1 MVWCLPQ
8 ADAELGAVARSR
20 CKQLHPSLGQKKFNL
35 VTWLPRQNRAASVGL
50 LVLGDS
56 YADHF
61 DMGFEC
67 WQTLLA
73 RQCRLSS
80 LNVACGGARISQYR
94 SQLATATAACEEL
107 GLRHSAETLVVVHAG
122 GNDFLHALMLPPLL
136 PLLLLDIV
144 RCGARRA
151 LGLPRFKAASPP
163 LLSFVG
169 LSARWLALQL
179 RLLVAAL
186 HRLGYRRVLVS
197 GPVITPSLPLARTVV
212 TLLMLGLVRTLAP
225 PLGPS
230 PTPTPTATA
239 TPTPTPK
246 VRPSFVDATLRD
258 FGELLAST
266 ARDEVLP
273 RLESRHDGMQLA
285 FFDGA
290 GELTQLAAR
299 ADEERHG
306 VLGTLRLLA
315 ALRRPTPRTTFWRDG
330 HHPTALVHAELA
342 LRARAALSN
351 AGLLPPPAAAVS
363 AGPSAKASASQH
375 GRTCGEHQGPE
386 APQAPLLGT

>member
-1 MVWCLPQ
+1 MVWSLPQ

-35 VTWLPRQNRAASVGL
+35 VTWLPRQNHEASVGI

-80 LNVACGGARISQYR
+80 LNVACGGARISEYR
-94 SQLATATAACEEL
+94 SQLATATTACEEL

-122 GNDFLHALMLPPLL
+122 GNDFLHALVLPPLL
-136 PLLLLDIV
+136 LLLLLDIV

-212 TLLMLGLVRTLAP
+212 TLLMLGLVR
-225 PLGPS
+225 
-230 PTPTPTATA
+230 
-239 TPTPTPK
+239 
-246 VRPSFVDATLRD
+246 PSFVDATLRD
-258 FGELLAST
+258 FGELLAAT

-299 ADEERHG
+299 AGEERHG

-363 AGPSAKASASQH
+363 AGPSANAKGKASASQH
-375 GRTCGEHQGPE
+375 GRACGEHQGPE

>member
-1 MVWCLPQ
+1 MTESLFLTCPYESALLARWLAPVGSEMVWSLPD
-8 ADAELGAVARSR
+8 ADAQLGAVSRSH
-20 CKQLHPSLGQKKFNL
+20 CKQLHPSLGRKKFNL
-35 VTWLPRQNRAASVGL
+35 VTWLPRQKHEASVGL

-56 YADHF
+56 YADNF

-80 LNVACGGARISQYR
+80 LNVACGGARISEYR
-94 SQLATATAACEEL
+94 SQLVTATAACEEL
-107 GLRHSAETLVVVHAG
+107 GLRHTAETLVVVHAG
-122 GNDFLHALMLPPLL
+122 GNDFLQALVLPPLL
-136 PLLLLDIV
+136 LLLFLDIV

-151 LGLPRFKAASPP
+151 LGLPRFDAASPP

-197 GPVITPSLPLARTVV
+197 GPVITPSLPLARAVV
-212 TLLMLGLVRTLAP
+212 TILMLGLVRA
-225 PLGPS
+225 
-230 PTPTPTATA
+230 
-239 TPTPTPK
+239 
-246 VRPSFVDATLRD
+246 SFVDATLRD
-258 FGELLAST
+258 FSELLAAT
-266 ARDEVLP
+266 ARDEALP
-273 RLESRHDGMQLA
+273 QLEARHAGMQLA

-299 ADEERHG
+299 SDEERHG
-306 VLGTLRLLA
+306 VVGTLRLLMA
-315 ALRRPTPRTTFWRDG
+315 RRRPTPRTSFWRDG
-330 HHPTALVHAELA
+330 HHPTAVVHAELA

-351 AGLLPPPAAAVS
+351 AGLLPPPAADVPARS
-363 AGPSAKASASQH
+363 SAKAALASQH
-375 GRTCGEHQGPE
+375 DRSRGEGRE
-386 APQAPLLGT
+386 APQVPLLGT